1 MCLGGQDTALFR
13 NEVESYYIQ
22 PGQDLNSH
30 LDLLQ
35 RAIER
40 WLNIELMESKLLEL
54 GSATK
59 MSASKFV
66 LDHPEVAYNN
76 FYDMTDA
83 EILAQGT
90 PSVLLL
96 SEAKRFT
103 IYSNSVKPS
112 PRFRRIVE

>member
-1 MCLGGQDTALFR
+1 MHASWQLIIIICALEVKTQLYLFR
-13 NEVESYYIQ
+13 NEVESYFIQ

-40 WLNIELMESKLLEL
+40 WLNIELMESKLLEI

-76 FYDMTDA
+76 SYDMTDA
-83 EILAQGT
+83 EILAQGF
-90 PSVLLL
+90 PS
-96 SEAKRFT
+96 
-103 IYSNSVKPS
+103 YQKPRDS
-112 PRFRRIVE
+112 

>member
-13 NEVESYYIQ
+13 SEVESYSIQ
-22 PGQDLNSH
+22 HGQDLNSH

-40 WLNIELMESKLLEL
+40 WLNIEFMESKLLEL

-76 FYDMTDA
+76 SYDMTDA
-83 EILAQGT
+83 EILAQKRRD
-90 PSVLLL
+90 S
-96 SEAKRFT
+96 RFT
-103 IYSNSVKPS
+103 PIQ
-112 PRFRRIVE
+112 

>member
-13 NEVESYYIQ
+13 NEVESYFIQ

-35 RAIER
+35 RAIIER
-40 WLNIELMESKLLEL
+40 WLNIALMESKLLEL

-76 FYDMTDA
+76 SYDMTDA
-83 EILAQGT
+83 EILA
-90 PSVLLL
+90 PSELLL

-103 IYSNSVKPS
+103 I
-112 PRFRRIVE
+112 